1 MMILT
6 QLAVATLV
14 IGVTAGPMVAP
25 SSLRPLSMQQKNAAT
40 QGYVQTATD
49 CITRVVAA
57 DSRFRR
63 DDPAVALGDLIVDSM
78 PKCIGPVRAMIAAYD
93 RYFGEGVGEEFFMGP
108 YLDILPRAVLKRT
121 SEPAD
126 Q

>member
-1 MMILT
+1 MILS
-6 QLAVATLV
+6 QLAAATLV
-14 IGVTAGPMVAP
+14 IGVAAEPMAEP
-25 SSLRPLSMQQKNAAT
+25 SALRQLSMQQKNAVT

-49 CITRVVAA
+49 CIARVVAV

-93 RYFGEGVGEEFFMGP
+93 RYFGDGVGEEFFMGP
-108 YLDILPRAVLKRT
+108 YLDILPRAVLKRA

-126 Q
+126 